1 MDDTPG
7 FGAIEVWAEESADL
21 VGNSA
26 LDVGMRWK
34 NVWCIIDT
42 SMFMQPP
49 LMRVALLWA
58 PRVCLAKRPRL
69 TAACTGMAAPV
80 QAARASWS
88 RPEG

>member
-7 FGAIEVWAEESADL
+7 FGAIEVWAKESADL

-42 SMFMQPP
+42 SMF
-49 LMRVALLWA
+49 
-58 PRVCLAKRPRL
+58 K
-69 TAACTGMAAPV
+69 
-80 QAARASWS
+80 
-88 RPEG
+88 